1 MPPAPRLH
9 LITARRLSPLLQHLV
24 QVMAAAPIPPRE
36 TETIVVQSQ
45 GMRRWLTQGV
55 ADAFGAAASLA
66 LPFPASFMHDLARR
80 LDGAQA
86 AREGEDAFSRDALT
100 WRVEM
105 LLRTLPDEPR
115 YQPLHRYLRGADALD
130 TGLGGTDER
139 VRFGLAER
147 IASRLDDYQLYR
159 ADLLAAWE
167 AGADTPGTTHAL
179 WQAGLWRLLCGAGIN
194 ATPHAGVRLREAI
207 RMLSTN
213 VRPRGLP
220 ARVTVFGV
228 STLPPLFMEML
239 EALSRH
245 LPVTVYTAS
254 LTADT
259 PHPLAAAFGAQGREF
274 IDALRMLGAEHTV
287 LDEPAA
293 ATDSLLVQLQDELL
307 RGAAGTT
314 PLALDAADASLRVHS
329 AHGNTRQLEIV
340 RDQLLDALV
349 ADPTLR
355 PHDLL
360 LLVPDAGTWAPLVDA
375 VFGVDDGDVPRIPF
389 RIADRPARR
398 EDAASAALAMLLALQ
413 GGRLT
418 HSELVEL
425 LAHPLV
431 HETMGLAEGQV
442 DRLMTLTHRA
452 NARWGYDAASRAA
465 MGLPSYEAATWRATL
480 DRLLL
485 GLTTGRHDDLV
496 LDLLPAIGDTIGDA
510 AGLARLAE
518 WVDAIA
524 ATLASWGSPRSL
536 TEWVTSM
543 RDAVA
548 LLFGEPGMRDAQA
561 VAGVTA
567 LLERLRDLEGRAQY
581 VGEVP
586 FGVVRDWL
594 DAELESESVG
604 SGFLAGGMTVA
615 ALKPMRSLPFRV
627 IAVVGLDEAVFPRR
641 ERRAAF
647 DMLAADRRAGDRDLR
662 SDDRQLFLDLLL
674 AAGDRLVLAFS
685 GRAVSDNS
693 PCAPSVV
700 LDELL
705 DHLDRRS
712 AGMARSTVLVEHP
725 LQPFSR
731 RYFVAD
737 RDPRLFTFSGAHART
752 ATASLRARSA
762 DLPFVTAPIVPDA
775 SDGGGTFELTTRE
788 LADCW
793 CNPSR
798 FFCQQ
803 ALGFTIGDVGDDA
816 SDDELLMPDA
826 LEQGSLRARL
836 LASALPAGSDPARD
850 MRRLQG
856 SGDLPPG
863 TLGEA
868 WHALLRERV
877 DAALTLVPG
886 EPARRLPVSIAAD
899 EWRVN
904 GTFDGVRGDARYVVR
919 AGRFSAHHELRAW
932 VEHVVMCA
940 ARECAAGDPALQAS
954 IPPIS
959 VLIGVERDKATVCER
974 FGAVPDAMAVL
985 TALVAHA
992 RIGRTMPLVFF
1003 PQAAVAWLKA
1013 HGTGK
1018 QRKNA
1023 AEKDPRHEAL
1033 KAFAAESAFG
1043 SAPGDHADAHV
1054 ALCFRGV
1061 DPLAE
1066 RWREFEVL
1074 AQLVLGARLPAVAS

>member
-1 MPPAPRLH
+1 MSQDHRLH
-9 LITARRLSPLLQHLV
+9 LVTARRLSPLLQHFV
-24 QVMAAAPIPPRE
+24 QELALAPVPPRE

-45 GMRRWLTQGV
+45 GMRRWLTHGV

-66 LPFPASFMHDLARR
+66 LPFPAGFMHDLARR
-80 LDGAQA
+80 LDGTRAS
-86 AREGEDAFSRDALT
+86 REGNDAFSRDALT

-115 YQPLHRYLRGADALD
+115 YQPLHRYLRGADAPD
-130 TGLGGTDER
+130 GAEHVTDER
-139 VRFGLAER
+139 ARFGLAER

-159 ADLLAAWE
+159 ADLLADWE
-167 AGADTPGTTHAL
+167 SGGDTPGTPHAR
-179 WQAGLWRLLCGAGIN
+179 WQAGLWRMLCGAGMD
-194 ATPHAGVRLREAI
+194 ATQHAGVRLREAI
-207 RMLSTN
+207 RRLGSD

-228 STLPPLFMEML
+228 STLPPLFVEL
-239 EALSRH
+239 LVALSRH
-245 LPVTVYTAS
+245 VPVTVYTAS
-254 LTADT
+254 LTAAR

-274 IDALRMLGAEHTV
+274 IDALLKLGAHHTI
-287 LDEPAA
+287 LDEPSAA
-293 ATDSLLVQLQDELL
+293 AGSLLVQLQDEL
-307 RGAAGTT
+307 AHGTDGT
-314 PLALDAADASLRVHS
+314 APLTLGRADASLRVHS

-340 RDQLLDALV
+340 RDQLLDAMA

-360 LLVPDAGTWAPLVDA
+360 LLVPDAGAWAPLVDA
-375 VFGVDDGDVPRIPF
+375 VFGVSDGDLTRIPF

-398 EDAASAALAMLLALQ
+398 EDAAAAALSMLLALH

-418 HSELVEL
+418 HSELFEL

-496 LDLLPAIGDTIGDA
+496 LDLLPHIGDTIGDA

-518 WVDAIA
+518 WVEAIA
-524 ATLASWGSPRSL
+524 ATVASWSTPRSL
-536 TEWVTSM
+536 AAWVASM
-543 RDAVA
+543 QDAVS
-548 LLFGEPGMRDAQA
+548 LLFGEPDTRDAQA
-561 VAGVTA
+561 VAGVSA
-567 LLERLRDLEGRAQY
+567 LLEQLGELDVRAAY
-581 VGEVP
+581 DGEVP
-586 FGVVRDWL
+586 FGVVRDWM
-594 DAELESESVG
+594 DAELESDSVG
-604 SGFLAGGMTVA
+604 AGFLAGGMTVA
-615 ALKPMRSLPFRV
+615 ALKPMRSLPFRI
-627 IAVVGLDEAVFPRR
+627 IAVVGLDEGVFPRR

-647 DMLAADRRAGDRDLR
+647 DMLAYERRPGDRDLR

-674 AAGDRLVLAFS
+674 AAGDRLVLAYS

-700 LDELL
+700 IDELL

-712 AGMARSTVLVEHP
+712 GGAARGTVLVEHP

-731 RYFVAD
+731 RYFVGD
-737 RDPRLFTFSGAHART
+737 RDPRLFTFSSAHART
-752 ATASLRARSA
+752 ATASLRARGA
-762 DLPFVTAPIVPDA
+762 DVPFITAPVVPDA
-775 SDGGGTFELTTRE
+775 RDGGGTFELTTRE

-803 ALGFTIGDVGDDA
+803 ALGFTIGSDADDT

-826 LEQGSLRARL
+826 LQQGSLKAQM
-836 LASALPAGSDPARD
+836 LASALRGAADPARD
-850 MRRLQG
+850 LRRLQG

-863 TLGEA
+863 ALGAA
-868 WHALLRERV
+868 WHTLLRQRV
-877 DAALTLVPG
+877 DAAVTLVPNQ
-886 EPARRLPVSIAAD
+886 PARMLTVGVAAD
-899 EWRVN
+899 DWRVS
-904 GTFDGVRGDARYVVR
+904 GAIDGVRGEVRYVVR
-919 AGRFSAHHELRAW
+919 AGRFGAHHELRAW

-940 ARECAAGDPALQAS
+940 ARECAADDPALQAS
-954 IPPIS
+954 IPQVS
-959 VLIGVERDKATVCER
+959 VLIGVEKDAAKICER
-974 FGAVPDAMAVL
+974 FEVVPGALALL
-985 TALVAHA
+985 TALVAQA

-1003 PQAAVAWLKA
+1003 PQAALAWLRA
-1013 HGTGK
+1013 HGTGTR
-1018 QRKNA
+1018 RKNTVV
-1023 AEKDPRHEAL
+1023 KDPRHEAVT
-1033 KAFAAESAFG
+1033 AFTADGQWSDVK
-1043 SAPGDHADAHV
+1043 GDHADAHV

-1066 RWREFEVL
+1066 RWGEFEAL
-1074 AQLVLGARLPAVAS
+1074 AQLVLGARLPGAAS